1 MITGEGNMTRVPR
14 ETLIKFVQGRCTPE
28 EGLKVLEEIEANP
41 ESSRELDLFADI
53 LGVFHDTPDLST
65 VEPSLSSGRHMRRVR
80 RIVGGTLGYFP
91 IRYSIP
97 VAALMVIALFVL
109 IGHIPRIGQGRTTL
123 LETDLSMV
131 EWATRG
137 VSGGDVDAA
146 REAAF
151 RGDFTGARQ
160 HILRY
165 VNTAPTEP
173 ERACGLI
180 TAGALCFLQAQEES
194 RGWWHSKPEA
204 ELLRLGTGYL
214 DEATRLQ
221 VPASVRNEA
230 HLLLARGL
238 YWLDRRPEANA
249 HLDSVAACGPED
261 ARRAGALRPMITEK
275 P

>member
-1 MITGEGNMTRVPR
+1 MTRVPR

-28 EGLKVLEEIEANP
+28 EGLKVLEEVEANP

-53 LGVFHDTPDLST
+53 LGAFHASPDLSPE
-65 VEPSLSSGRHMRRVR
+65 EPSLPSGRHIRRLRGIVR
-80 RIVGGTLGYFP
+80 GAAGYFP

-97 VAALMVIALFVL
+97 FAALIVIALFAIV
-109 IGHIPRIGQGRTTL
+109 GHFPRIGQGRTTL

-151 RGDFTGARQ
+151 RGDFIGARK

-165 VNTAPTEP
+165 VNIASTES

-180 TAGALCFLQAQEES
+180 TAGALCFLEAQEES
-194 RGWWHSKPEA
+194 RGWWHSKPDA

-238 YWLDRRPEANA
+238 YWLDRKPEAIA
-249 HLDSVAACGPED
+249 QLDSVAGSGPD
-261 ARRAGALRPMITEK
+261 DVRRAEGLRSMITDK
-275 P
+275 PEETSR